1 MTDAVAL
8 DDHVLAEMRAAVFDL
23 QRRALSL
30 GIPIPQILAL
40 KNRAQELGDQV
51 IELEAARFNATTQD
65 YLAAIDELSQAT
77 AALRSATRDLEDAV
91 EILDK
96 AGQVFKVA
104 DKVMKKAANFLPIG
118 F

>member
-1 MTDAVAL
+1 MTDTLAM

-23 QRRALSL
+23 QRRALSP

-51 IELEAARFNATTQD
+51 VEMEAARFNAATQD
-65 YLAAIDELSQAT
+65 YLAAIDELCQAT
-77 AALRSATRDLEDAV
+77 ATLRSATRDLTDVV
-91 EILDK
+91 EVLDK
-96 AGQVFKVA
+96 ATRVFALA
-104 DKVMKKAANFLPIG
+104 DKVMKKAASFVPIG